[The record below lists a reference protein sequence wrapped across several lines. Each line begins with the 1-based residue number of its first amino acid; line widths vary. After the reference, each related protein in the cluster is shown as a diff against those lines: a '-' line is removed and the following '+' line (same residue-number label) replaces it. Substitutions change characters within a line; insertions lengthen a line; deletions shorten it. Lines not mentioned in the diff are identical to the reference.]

1 MKQTYVYFKAY
12 VSNLIRKWVF
22 WLFIALDL
30 VGAIIQI
37 VFPSI
42 QIPQFI
48 YIAIALLG
56 LLWASFQTY
65 RDLFVQIP
73 SEDVPVEPQLSI
85 SLVEGNEYFY
95 GFRDISRRLTREKV
109 QLITEG
115 EAEDLQ
121 DITTLPES
129 QVVFHVRIKNIG
141 YVPVHILTVFA
152 RIDFQVPYSFMI
164 PDPMTVEGDPME
176 FPIRLNPNENL
187 LHDMVGLIFQP
198 SFLTD
203 AQVAVRTRRLIK
215 ENAFTELVLA
225 TEVSDSR
232 GNTKS
237 FSTKYPVSLRPLC
250 DLYIEHWQSIGQTEL
265 LRLSG
270 QEFKYPE
277 TIDTDKADSAE
288 NIVSNGS

>member
-1 MKQTYVYFKAY
+1 MKQTYIYFKAY

-48 YIAIALLG
+48 YAAIALLG
-56 LLWASFQTY
+56 FLWASFQTY

-95 GFRDISRRLTREKV
+95 GFRDLSRFLTKEKI
-109 QLITEG
+109 QLIAEG
-115 EAEDLQ
+115 KAEDLKA
-121 DITTLPES
+121 ITTLPKS
-129 QVVFHVRIKNIG
+129 QVVFHVRIENIG
-141 YVPVHILTVFA
+141 YVPVDILTVDA
-152 RIDFQVPYSFMI
+152 HIHLDDPYEFMI
-164 PDPMTVEGDPME
+164 PKPMTVEGDPMK

-187 LHDMVGLIFQP
+187 LHDMVGSIFP
-198 SFLTD
+198 SRVLTD

-215 ENAFTELVLA
+215 EIALIEFVLETEA
-225 TEVSDSR
+225 SNSR

-237 FSTKYPVSLRPLC
+237 YRSEYHVSLRPLC
-250 DLYIEHWQSIGQTEL
+250 DLYIEHWQSIGQSEL
-265 LRLSG
+265 LRLSS
-270 QEFKYPE
+270 QEFRYPE
-277 TIDTDKADSAE
+277 SMDTDKADSAE
-288 NIVSNGS
+288 NNVSNDS